1 MFVLTDY
8 IFTLLNINM
17 RNMKKIIALGFLI
30 LLITFSNKSMAQ
42 ADAIQ
47 NNITIEDKLVE
58 VTAICIDAIE
68 APTVYNE
75 FVIPYISLPDFPKK
89 TPSTTIDSLR
99 KNIYTYLIQHPNL
112 VDKIREERKK
122 AHDKLYGSRQ
132 Y

>member
-1 MFVLTDY
+1 
-8 IFTLLNINM
+8 M

-30 LLITFSNKSMAQ
+30 LLITFGNKSMAQ

-47 NNITIEDKLVE
+47 NNITIKDKLVE

-75 FVIPYISLPDFPKK
+75 FVTPYISLPDFPKK
-89 TPSTTIDSLR
+89 TTSTTIVDLR
-99 KNIYTYLIQHPNL
+99 KNIYNYLVQHPNL
-112 VDKIREERKK
+112 IDKIREERKK
-122 AHDKLYGSRQ
+122 AHDKLYGPRQ

>member
-1 MFVLTDY
+1 
-8 IFTLLNINM
+8 M